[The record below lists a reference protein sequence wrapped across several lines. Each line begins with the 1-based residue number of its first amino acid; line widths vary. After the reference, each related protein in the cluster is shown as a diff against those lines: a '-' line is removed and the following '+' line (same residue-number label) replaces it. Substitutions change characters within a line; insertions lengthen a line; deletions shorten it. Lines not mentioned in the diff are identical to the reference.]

1 MYVSNV
7 TIATRIRKYTKV
19 IKEYIDTLIPE
30 LSDTWSIDE
39 RVLNVKD
46 IEKMTNGFHGM

>member
-1 MYVSNV
+1 MSNV
-7 TIATRIRKYTKV
+7 TIATRIRKYTKE
-19 IKEYIDTLIPE
+19 IKEYTYTRIPE

-46 IEKMTNGFHGM
+46 AEKMTNGFHGM